1 MLKFGYVDI
10 FPGKPEIA
18 RKHERGAPVNRDLQ
32 LGSGQCRRATY
43 PVECVK
49 QGIAAE
55 GCSHCALMK
64 TLPQARAS
72 SG

>member
-10 FPGKPEIA
+10 FRGKPEVA
-18 RKHERGAPVNRDLQ
+18 RKHERAAAVNRDLQ
-32 LGSGQCRRATY
+32 LGSGQCRRATD
-43 PVECVK
+43 PVERVK
-49 QGIAAE
+49 QSIAVE
-55 GCSHCALMK
+55 GCSHRALMK